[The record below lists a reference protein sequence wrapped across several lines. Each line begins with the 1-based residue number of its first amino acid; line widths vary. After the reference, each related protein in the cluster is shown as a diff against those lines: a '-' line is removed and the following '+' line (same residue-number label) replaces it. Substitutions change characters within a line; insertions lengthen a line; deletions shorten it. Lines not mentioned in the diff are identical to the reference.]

1 MRSCRPTS
9 RRDATAN
16 QIPTAQAIESRP
28 IPTTLSIKSHK
39 VPQTVPLASEI
50 TSPELLWRPSQRG
63 RILGSLGVAQ
73 SVITLHILTVD
84 EWRLFRRLRLEALR
98 EAPYAFG
105 SVLDDWQGDKDTERC
120 WRQRITDVP
129 FNVIAELDG
138 RPSGM
143 ASGTKPNADGEVE
156 LISMWVAP
164 FARGRRVADALVDA
178 VITWARGQ
186 RIDRVALDVME
197 SNDRTRAFYRRQG
210 FVDQGRTPDA
220 CAELRML
227 RVETKE

>member
-1 MRSCRPTS
+1 
-9 RRDATAN
+9 
-16 QIPTAQAIESRP
+16 
-28 IPTTLSIKSHK
+28 
-39 VPQTVPLASEI
+39 
-50 TSPELLWRPSQRG
+50 
-63 RILGSLGVAQ
+63 
-73 SVITLHILTVD
+73 
-84 EWRLFRRLRLEALR
+84 
-98 EAPYAFG
+98 
-105 SVLDDWQGDKDTERC
+105 
-120 WRQRITDVP
+120 
-129 FNVIAELDG
+129 
-138 RPSGM
+138 M

-197 SNDRTRAFYRRQG
+197 SNDRARAFYRRQG